1 MLESYRKLNK
11 GFIMTEFEKQC
22 YGMSESE
29 INLQYMNSLTARF
42 SGLEMVVMGVL
53 SDVQELI
60 GFGGDQSLEQARKE
74 LNRAKYILGEI
85 MEAKK
90 QKETA

>member
-1 MLESYRKLNK
+1 
-11 GFIMTEFEKQC
+11 
-22 YGMSESE
+22 
-29 INLQYMNSLTARF
+29 MNSLTARF